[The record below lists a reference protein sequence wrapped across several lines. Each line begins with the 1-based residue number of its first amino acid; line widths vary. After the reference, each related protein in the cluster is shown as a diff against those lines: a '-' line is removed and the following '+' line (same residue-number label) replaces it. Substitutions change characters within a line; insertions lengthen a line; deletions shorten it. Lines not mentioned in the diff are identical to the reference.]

1 MAPGFNLYDPQV
13 SDRNVLTIM
22 VVWLHSRVDM
32 QIVRAQ
38 GNTSS
43 TRKQLRAL
51 KAKVLSKSD

>member
-43 TRKQLRAL
+43 TRKQLRAP
-51 KAKVLSKSD
+51 KAKVLS